1 MHRKQTQPAERRG
14 IERLGNHPGAQD
26 AAAVQPGSREDVGF
40 LSSLGADVAHE
51 LANLMTVVSSSL
63 EQLRRQPLDKQGQR
77 QLARAE
83 WGAWQA
89 VQLTRQALSQAE
101 GDDGKAEVEVADL
114 NATAGGFVA
123 VIGPQVDEHV
133 RLAAELAPGRLP
145 VRLDPALLELVLLNL
160 VRNAADAM
168 PDGGIVVIR
177 TRGPRLDGLGDRLAT
192 EVSVSDNGTGMPPAV
207 AERAAEAFFTTKP
220 RGKGTGLGL
229 WMAHRFASMCGGK
242 VTIETAQGRGTTVR
256 LALPY
261 CGDAEPG

>member
-1 MHRKQTQPAERRG
+1 MTARPGPA
-14 IERLGNHPGAQD
+14 D
-26 AAAVQPGSREDVGF
+26 AAAVELGFGEDAGSPG
-40 LSSLGADVAHE
+40 SLGADVAHE
-51 LANLMTVVSSSL
+51 LANLMMVVTGSL

-89 VQLTRQALSQAE
+89 VQLAQHVLSRAQG
-101 GDDGKAEVEVADL
+101 GDGEAEVEAVDL
-114 NATAGGFVA
+114 NAAVSRFVA
-123 VIGPQVDEHV
+123 VIGQQADGNV
-133 RLAAELAPGRLP
+133 RLAAELAPGRVP

-168 PDGGIVVIR
+168 PDGGTVVIR
-177 TRGPRLDGLGDRLAT
+177 TREPRLDGLGDRLAT
-192 EVSVSDNGTGMPPAV
+192 EVSVSDHGTGMPPAV

-229 WMAHRFASMCGGK
+229 WMAHRFASTCGGK
-242 VTIETAQGRGTTVR
+242 IEIETAQGQGTTVR

-261 CGDAEPG
+261 CTDAEPG

>member
-1 MHRKQTQPAERRG
+1 M
-14 IERLGNHPGAQD
+14 IDHPGARN
-26 AAAVQPGSREDVGF
+26 AATDQPDIRESVASPG
-40 LSSLGADVAHE
+40 SLGADVAHE
-51 LANLMTVVSSSL
+51 LANLMMVVTGSL

-89 VQLTRQALSQAE
+89 VQLTRQVLSQAR
-101 GDDGKAEVEVADL
+101 GSDGAAKVEVVEL
-114 NATAGGFVA
+114 NAAVGGFVA
-123 VIGPQVDEHV
+123 IIGQQVDERV
-133 RLAAELAPGRLP
+133 QLAAELAPGRLP

-168 PDGGIVVIR
+168 PDGGTVTIR
-177 TRGPRLDGLGDRLAT
+177 TRKPRLDGLGDRLAT
-192 EVSVSDNGTGMPPAV
+192 EVSVSDHGTGMPPGV

-229 WMAHRFASMCGGK
+229 WMAHRFASACGGK
-242 VTIETAQGRGTTVR
+242 IEIETAQGQGTTVR

-261 CGDAEPG
+261 CSDVEPG